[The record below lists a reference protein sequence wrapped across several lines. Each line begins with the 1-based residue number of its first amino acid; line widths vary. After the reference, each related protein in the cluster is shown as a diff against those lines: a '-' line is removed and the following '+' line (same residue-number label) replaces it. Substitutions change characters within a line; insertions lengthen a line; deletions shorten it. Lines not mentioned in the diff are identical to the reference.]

1 MWSLSYIFE
10 IEQMWVAMILDL
22 SSPIY
27 LLEHN
32 FSINYEIKS
41 VKILN
46 RNRMDA
52 APCFILA
59 INNSPM
65 DTKNNCEF
73 EWFSK
78 VFFLWKQTTKKQL
91 RKRAT
96 QLMNECNSNKNLL
109 LCLIIMYHN
118 EFVIYACCLS
128 DCVLMITKCRGKIF
142 TTLCSPQLIF
152 VCVCVQ
158 KYGGWP
164 IKVFKH

>member
-1 MWSLSYIFE
+1 
-10 IEQMWVAMILDL
+10 MWVAMILDL

-41 VKILN
+41 VKIIN

-78 VFFLWKQTTKKQL
+78 VFFSENKQQ
-91 RKRAT
+91 
-96 QLMNECNSNKNLL
+96 Q
-109 LCLIIMYHN
+109 
-118 EFVIYACCLS
+118 
-128 DCVLMITKCRGKIF
+128 
-142 TTLCSPQLIF
+142 QQQ
-152 VCVCVQ
+152 Q
-158 KYGGWP
+158 K
-164 IKVFKH
+164 

>member
-1 MWSLSYIFE
+1 MNDHVIFVLHL
-10 IEQMWVAMILDL
+10 WNRVDVSGNDFRSILT
-22 SSPIY
+22 Y

-46 RNRMDA
+46 RNRTDA

-78 VFFLWKQTTKKQL
+78 VFFSENKQQ
-91 RKRAT
+91 
-96 QLMNECNSNKNLL
+96 KN
-109 LCLIIMYHN
+109 N
-118 EFVIYACCLS
+118 
-128 DCVLMITKCRGKIF
+128 
-142 TTLCSPQLIF
+142 
-152 VCVCVQ
+152 
-158 KYGGWP
+158 W
-164 IKVFKH
+164 